1 MRISVLIPTFNR
13 VDSLLRCFRALS
25 NQSRM
30 PDELILVVRDEDE
43 QTRACASFWAEMLP
57 IKVVLIQRPGHV
69 QALNAG
75 LPEATGEIVAITDD
89 DTAPRS
95 DWLARIESIF
105 AANPKVGGVGGRDW
119 YREGEEIVSGTRR
132 TVGKILFFG
141 RIVGNHHLGT
151 NPAREVDILK
161 GANMSFRRAA
171 IEGMTFDERLR
182 GGGAQVANDLAFSL
196 AVRRRGWKLVYDHFV
211 AVDHFSAPRH
221 TGANRGE
228 RSMQAAGAA
237 AFNIYLALL
246 AFAPGPFRR
255 SIACMWQVCVG
266 THYAPGL
273 AHLLRGF
280 LRGDNLF
287 PIWQAAARGRRDA
300 RQAHRIAQG

>member
-13 VDSLLRCFRALS
+13 AASLLRCFRALS
-25 NQSRM
+25 AQSRM

-43 QTRACASFWAEMLP
+43 QTLKCVSAWVEKLP
-57 IKVVLIQRPGHV
+57 LKVVLIDRPGHV

-75 LPEATGEIVAITDD
+75 LEKVTGEIVAITDD

-95 DWLARIESIF
+95 DWLARIESII
-105 AANPKVGGVGGRDW
+105 AANPNVGGVGGRDW
-119 YREGEEIVSGTRR
+119 YYEGEEIVSGTRR

-151 NPAREVDILK
+151 KPAREVHILK
-161 GANMSFRRAA
+161 GANMSFRRSA
-171 IEGMTFDERLR
+171 IEGMAFDERLR

-196 AVRRRGWKLVYDHFV
+196 AVRRRGWKLIYDPGV

-221 TGANRGE
+221 LGAKRGE
-228 RSMQAAGAA
+228 RSIQAAESA

-246 AFAPGPFRR
+246 SFAPGPIQR
-255 SIACMWQVCVG
+255 SVACMWQVCVG
-266 THYAPGL
+266 TRYAPGW
-273 AHLLRGF
+273 AHLFRGF

-287 PIWQAAARGRRDA
+287 PTWKAAVRARRDA
-300 RQAHRIAQG
+300 RKTHKIAQA